1 MVIDIC
7 NELDKINNV
16 EVKLLLFSNR
26 VDFDD
31 KTIKFD
37 YSVISSHLRLSLKS
51 SNQAD
56 LNELASA
63 WKLQMNYIGAQA
75 KRVLK
80 KVIPLLGNHVGLY
93 RPVSFR
99 KSIKRLLK

>member
-1 MVIDIC
+1 MSTLTEGADAIR
-7 NELDKINNV
+7 KI
-16 EVKLLLFSNR
+16 
-26 VDFDD
+26 
-31 KTIKFD
+31 KT
-37 YSVISSHLRLSLKS
+37 
-51 SNQAD
+51 QAE
-56 LNELASA
+56 LNELAEI